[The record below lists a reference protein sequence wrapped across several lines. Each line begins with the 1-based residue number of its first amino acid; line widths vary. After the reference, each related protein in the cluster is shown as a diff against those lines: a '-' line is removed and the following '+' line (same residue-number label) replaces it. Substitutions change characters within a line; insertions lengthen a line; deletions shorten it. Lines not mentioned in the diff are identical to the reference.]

1 MHADLLLAH
10 HAILPVRGK
19 GTHDKALRMSALEL
33 RLQELQD
40 WEFLSAFQ
48 RPNAKQLR
56 ESKASD

>member
-1 MHADLLLAH
+1 MHADILLAH
-10 HAILPVRGK
+10 HAILPVCGE
-19 GTHDKALRMSALEL
+19 GTHDKALRMSAWEL

-40 WEFLSAFQ
+40 CEFLSAFQ

>member
-1 MHADLLLAH
+1 MQTFFWL
-10 HAILPVRGK
+10 IMQSSVCGEGR
-19 GTHDKALRMSALEL
+19 HDKALRMSALEL

-48 RPNAKQLR
+48 RLNAKQLR

>member
-1 MHADLLLAH
+1 MRADILLAH
-10 HAILPVRGK
+10 HAILPVCGE
-19 GTHDKALRMSALEL
+19 GTRDKPLRMSALEL

>member
-19 GTHDKALRMSALEL
+19 GTHDKAPRMSAWEL

>member
-10 HAILPVRGK
+10 HAILPVHGK

-48 RPNAKQLR
+48 RLNAKQLR

>member
-1 MHADLLLAH
+1 MQTLFLAY
-10 HAILPVRGK
+10 HAILPVCGE
-19 GTHDKALRMSALEL
+19 GTHDKALRMSAWEL
-33 RLQELQD
+33 RLHGLQD